1 MQSMKYLPVRKQMRI
16 SRFVKLQ
23 VVILPI
29 LRTCK
34 PFSPFWTHLLWID
47 RFYLDIGI
55 LVNAILLICMYQDTN
70 HEITSCVV
78 MAASETRLVLL
89 CCEEG

>member
-1 MQSMKYLPVRKQMRI
+1 MQSMKYLPLRKQMRI

-34 PFSPFWTHLLWID
+34 PFSPFWTQLLWID
-47 RFYLDIGI
+47 RFYFVGI
-55 LVNAILLICMYQDTN
+55 LVNAILLICMYQDAN

-78 MAASETRLVLL
+78 MAASETRLMLL
-89 CCEEG
+89 CCDEG

>member
-1 MQSMKYLPVRKQMRI
+1 MQSMKYLPLRKQM
-16 SRFVKLQ
+16 KLQ

-34 PFSPFWTHLLWID
+34 PFSPFWTQLLWID
-47 RFYLDIGI
+47 RFYFVGI

-78 MAASETRLVLL
+78 MAASETRLMLL
-89 CCEEG
+89 CCDEG

>member
-1 MQSMKYLPVRKQMRI
+1 MQSMKYLPIRKQMRI

-29 LRTCK
+29 LRTWK
-34 PFSPFWTHLLWID
+34 PFSPDWTQLLWID

-55 LVNAILLICMYQDTN
+55 LVNAILLICMYQDAN

-78 MAASETRLVLL
+78 MAASETRLMLL
-89 CCEEG
+89 CCDEG